1 MLEIIVEI
9 GLNYWEPYSSYYD
22 ETANKH
28 GILKNSRVVVV
39 VKQKKM
45 PT

>member
-1 MLEIIVEI
+1 MVEIIVEI

-28 GILKNSRVVVV
+28 GILKNTGVVEVV
-39 VKQKKM
+39 MQKKM